1 MTQIKKIISF
11 LQKTGLSMLDSM
23 IEARQRQVEAYLARS
38 VDLADLERRQREI
51 QKAGIGQLKY

>member
-1 MTQIKKIISF
+1 MTQIKKILSF
-11 LQKTGLSMLDSM
+11 FQKMGLSMLDSM

-51 QKAGIGQLKY
+51 QKAGVCQLRY

>member
-1 MTQIKKIISF
+1 MTQIKKILSF
-11 LQKTGLSMLDSM
+11 LQKMGLSMLDSM

>member
-1 MTQIKKIISF
+1 MTQIKKILSF
-11 LQKTGLSMLDSM
+11 FQKMGLSMLDSM

-51 QKAGIGQLKY
+51 QKAGVGQLKY

>member
-1 MTQIKKIISF
+1 MTQIKKILSF
-11 LQKTGLSMLDSM
+11 LQKMGLSMLDSM

-51 QKAGIGQLKY
+51 QKAGVGQLRY

>member
-11 LQKTGLSMLDSM
+11 LQKTGLSMLDNM

>member
-1 MTQIKKIISF
+1 MTLIKTLLNSLK
-11 LQKTGLSMLDSM
+11 KTALSMLDSM

-51 QKAGIGQLKY
+51 QKSGIGQLKY

>member
-1 MTQIKKIISF
+1 MTQIKKILSF
-11 LQKTGLSMLDSM
+11 FQKMGLSMLDSM

-38 VDLADLERRQREI
+38 VDLADLERRQKEI

>member
-1 MTQIKKIISF
+1 MTQIKKILSF
-11 LQKTGLSMLDSM
+11 LQKTTLSMLDSM
-23 IEARQRQVEAYLARS
+23 IETRQRQVEAYLARS

>member
-1 MTQIKKIISF
+1 MTQIKKILSF
-11 LQKTGLSMLDSM
+11 LQKMGLSMLDSM

-51 QKAGIGQLKY
+51 QKAGVGQLKY

>member
-1 MTQIKKIISF
+1 MTQIKKILSF
-11 LQKTGLSMLDSM
+11 FQKMGLSMLDSM
-23 IEARQRQVEAYLARS
+23 IGARQRQVEAYLARS

>member
-1 MTQIKKIISF
+1 MTQIKKILSF
-11 LQKTGLSMLDSM
+11 LQKTTLSMLDSM

>member
-23 IEARQRQVEAYLARS
+23 IEGRQRQVEAYLARS

>member
-1 MTQIKKIISF
+1 MTQIKKILSF
-11 LQKTGLSMLDSM
+11 LQKMGLSMFDSM

>member
-1 MTQIKKIISF
+1 MTQIKKILSF
-11 LQKTGLSMLDSM
+11 FQKVGLSMLDSM

-51 QKAGIGQLKY
+51 QKAGVGQLKY

>member
-1 MTQIKKIISF
+1 MTQIKKILSF
-11 LQKTGLSMLDSM
+11 FQKMGLSMLDSI
-23 IEARQRQVEAYLARS
+23 IEGRQRQVEAYLARS

>member
-1 MTQIKKIISF
+1 MTQIKKILSF
-11 LQKTGLSMLDSM
+11 LQKMGLSMLDSM
-23 IEARQRQVEAYLARS
+23 IEARQRQVEDYLARS

>member
-1 MTQIKKIISF
+1 MTQIKKILSF
-11 LQKTGLSMLDSM
+11 FQKMGLSMLDSM

-51 QKAGIGQLKY
+51 QKAGVGQLRY

>member
-1 MTQIKKIISF
+1 MTQIKKILSF
-11 LQKTGLSMLDSM
+11 FQKMGLSMLDSM
-23 IEARQRQVEAYLARS
+23 VEARQRQVEAYLARS

>member
-1 MTQIKKIISF
+1 MTQIKKILSF
-11 LQKTGLSMLDSM
+11 FQKMGLSMLDSM

-51 QKAGIGQLKY
+51 QKPGIGQMKY

>member
-1 MTQIKKIISF
+1 MTLIKKILSF
-11 LQKTGLSMLDSM
+11 LQKTALSMLDSI

>member
-1 MTQIKKIISF
+1 MTQIKTLLNSLK
-11 LQKTGLSMLDSM
+11 KTALSMLDSM

-51 QKAGIGQLKY
+51 QKAGVGQLKY

>member
-1 MTQIKKIISF
+1 MTQIKKILSF
-11 LQKTGLSMLDSM
+11 FQKMGLSMIDSM

>member
-1 MTQIKKIISF
+1 MTQIKKILSF
-11 LQKTGLSMLDSM
+11 FQKVGLSMLDSM

>member
-1 MTQIKKIISF
+1 MTQIKKIISC
-11 LQKTGLSMLDSM
+11 LQKTGLSMLDNM

>member
-1 MTQIKKIISF
+1 MTQIKKILSF
-11 LQKTGLSMLDSM
+11 LQKMGLSMLDSM
-23 IEARQRQVEAYLARS
+23 IGARQRQVEAYLARS

>member
-1 MTQIKKIISF
+1 MTQIKKILSF
-11 LQKTGLSMLDSM
+11 LQKMGLSMLDSI
-23 IEARQRQVEAYLARS
+23 IEGRQRQVEAYLARS

>member
-1 MTQIKKIISF
+1 MTQIKKILSF
-11 LQKTGLSMLDSM
+11 FQKMGLSMLDSM